1 MSFTTLNL
9 TGERVL
15 VKGTDAQGTTGE
27 VVLDASEWNEV
38 KRHVTVADAQE
49 NFDAKVEEF
58 FAPLMLAAE
67 QMQDAFKR
75 PEIDP
80 ISYVT
85 IHEGT
90 EAVQGRDEITIK
102 LSSDSIVLR
111 LIEEG
116 DTDRLVWVADR
127 LEVLEVLPVQAQRVV
142 SGGSTEPHDGEGW
155 TSTPVDEV

>member
-127 LEVLEVLPVQAQRVV
+127 LEVLEVLPVQAQRAV
-142 SGGSTEPHDGEGW
+142 SGGTEPHDGEGW